1 MAEKQ
6 IGLRININGVNTVVT
21 QIEQLETLLKEA
33 QQDLKQLEIGSP
45 LFKELSG
52 QIAIAQGELEK
63 LNQSSKAITPER
75 QVEGYSKFAAGVTS
89 SFAAAT
95 AAVQL
100 FGAESDEVS
109 KATAQAQNLLTL
121 ALSARGIAE
130 LKTGVQIV
138 ATTIATKAAA
148 AATRLETAATTAAN
162 VATKAFYTT
171 LAANPYGAI
180 LAVVGTLITAFIAFS
195 DETEE
200 AAEQTKT
207 LHDFQ
212 LEAANSAAVEATK
225 LKILVNVLNDGNASL
240 DAKEGAYARLQKII
254 PTLAGYTLQE
264 ATAQGLLN
272 DAIEEE
278 VKLIELRAKAK
289 ALEDFIVEEEK
300 ERLRL
305 AIEQE
310 KISAMSAYI
319 GLLEDYNRASAG
331 GFQGTFE
338 EYEAQVKLTRSLRIV
353 NGELVTVNQETEK
366 ASNLQSQLVDVQ
378 SQLLEIERRRQ
389 KAIDDARAGAAA
401 AAKAEQE
408 RIKNTQALISL
419 LGEQARIEAELL
431 ISRRKLEDL
440 DVEIVETL
448 EENVSMAESYQE
460 GLKKLLPITQL
471 LAELNG
477 DLAQRNDELGDKFIV
492 AKKAGEK
499 YFDLLSERDETTG
512 KLTITQEKLNEG
524 LENFKKALG
533 GVSEELSPENK
544 RLLDDYIKTYE
555 DFTRIVFQYQT
566 ADFVAE
572 DFEKSLIDLALL
584 AGDIK
589 IDPYAREDLKDPRT
603 PEELTRDLEDAQ
615 VRFNELQKKFI
626 ESYVNQRKKE
636 TDLTKFSKEEQ
647 EKLLKTYEE
656 AGKVAFNNLVKVGNE
671 AIKFEENVI
680 KVQKRVE
687 DLNAE
692 LLRLAPAARAG
703 FIVENAEQFANE
715 YGGILGKVADAD
727 IKLYDLRE
735 KLKRRDYSEE
745 EKYADSLVAL
755 RESFAERRI
764 DLSELTYAQQLIL
777 LEEFLNKEVE
787 LTNEAEDKKKKKRD
801 KQKEDFEAWLTEFVN
816 LSNQIASVAREAVSF
831 QLENLERRYQASLE
845 MVVGDTK
852 QANDKR
858 IELEQQYNAEKAAL
872 EKKSAIFELS
882 LSLVQ
887 ATANVAEA
895 ITRALTADPLSAIIG
910 ASLSAAIGA
919 VQIGII
925 GSQLQMVSSMRRGGI
940 SRGPSHEY
948 GGITYAQAGVQLEG
962 NEAVINRQSTIQYGS
977 LLSSINQSGGG
988 RPLVVSS
995 PMDSRLVEVL
1005 AKERQTPIRAYV
1017 VEQDITRAQTITKKL
1032 EQLSTF

>member
-100 FGAESDEVS
+100 FGAESEEVS

-240 DAKEGAYARLQKII
+240 EAKEGAYARLQKII

-310 KISAMSAYI
+310 KISAMTQY
-319 GLLEDYNRASAG
+319 LQLMEEYNRASAG

-378 SQLLEIERRRQ
+378 SQLLEIETRRQ
-389 KAIDDARAGAAA
+389 KAIDDAKKGAAA

-408 RIKNTQALISL
+408 RIKNTQALITL

-431 ISRRKLEDL
+431 ISRRKLENL
-440 DVEIVETL
+440 DVEVVETL
-448 EENVSMAESYQE
+448 EENVAMAESYQE

-471 LAELNG
+471 LVELNG
-477 DLAQRNDELGDKFIV
+477 DLAARNDELGDKFIL
-492 AKKAGEK
+492 AKNAGED
-499 YFDLLSERDETTG
+499 YFDLLSKRDETTG

-524 LENFKKALG
+524 LAKFKKELE
-533 GVSEELSPENK
+533 GVSDELSPENK

-555 DFTRIVFQYQT
+555 DFTKIVFQYQT

-589 IDPYAREDLKDPRT
+589 IDPYAREDLTDPRT

-615 VRFNELQKKFI
+615 IRFNELQKKFI
-626 ESYVNQRKKE
+626 ESYVEQRKKE

-647 EKLLKTYEE
+647 EKLLKSYEE
-656 AGKVAFNNLVKVGNE
+656 AGKVAFTNLVKVGNE

-680 KVQKRVE
+680 RVQNKIE

-692 LLRLAPAARAG
+692 LVKLAPAARAG

-727 IKLYDLRE
+727 EKLYDLRE

-745 EKYADSLVAL
+745 EKYADSLASL
-755 RESFAERRI
+755 RESFAERGI
-764 DLSELTYAQQLIL
+764 DLAELTYAQQLLL

-787 LTNEAEDKKKKKRD
+787 LTEEAETKKQKKRD
-801 KQKEDFEAWLTEFVN
+801 ETIQAVQDGITEFVN
-816 LSNQIASVAREAVSF
+816 LTNQIASVSREAVSF

-872 EKKSAIFELS
+872 EKKSAIYELS

-925 GSQLQMVSSMRRGGI
+925 GSQLQMVNSMRRGGI

-995 PMDSRLVEVL
+995 PMDSRLIEVL

>member
-21 QIEQLETLLKEA
+21 QIEQLETLLREA

-45 LFKELSG
+45 LFKELAG
-52 QIAIAQGELEK
+52 QIAFAQGELEK
-63 LNQSSKAITPER
+63 LNQTTRAVTPER

-100 FGAESDEVS
+100 FGNESEEVS

-148 AATRLETAATTAAN
+148 AATNLETAAVTRAN
-162 VATKAFYTT
+162 LATKAFYTT

-180 LAVVGTLITAFIAFS
+180 LAVVGVLVTAFISLS

-200 AAEQTKT
+200 AAEKQKT
-207 LHDFQ
+207 LSEFQ
-212 LEAANSAAVEATK
+212 LEAAQASVVETQK
-225 LKILVNVLNDGNASL
+225 VKILAGVLKDTNASL
-240 DAKEGAYARLQKII
+240 EAREGAYERLQKII
-254 PTLAGYTLQE
+254 PTLANYTLEE
-264 ATAQGLLN
+264 ATAQGVLN
-272 DAIEEE
+272 KAINEE

-289 ALEDFIVEEEK
+289 ALEDFIVEQEK
-300 ERLRL
+300 EKIRLQ
-305 AIEQE
+305 IQKEQIDALGE
-310 KISAMSAYI
+310 LVKLQEEFA
-319 GLLEDYNRASAG
+319 RAQAG

-338 EYEAQVKLTRSLRIV
+338 QFEAQEKSRKSLF
-353 NGELVTVNQETEK
+353 GLNQETQKRTTIEG
-366 ASNLQSQLVDVQ
+366 QLLDIQ
-378 SQLLEIERRRQ
+378 EEILEIERRRQ
-389 KAIDDARAGAAA
+389 KAIDDAKASAAA
-401 AAKAEQE
+401 AAKSEQQ
-408 RIKNTQALISL
+408 RIKNTQALIDL
-419 LGEQARIEAELL
+419 LGQEAKLQAELL
-431 ISRRKLEDL
+431 IQRRKLTDL
-440 DVEIVETL
+440 DVEVVETL
-448 EENVSMAESYQE
+448 ENNVAAAESYEQ

-471 LAELNG
+471 LAELNK
-477 DLAQRNDELGDKFIV
+477 DLTARNDELGDKFIV
-492 AKKAGEK
+492 AKNAGED

-512 KLTITQEKLNEG
+512 KLTINQEKLNKG
-524 LENFKKALG
+524 LEKFKKEIAGL
-533 GVSEELSPENK
+533 SDELSPENK
-544 RLLDDYIKTYE
+544 KLLDDYVKTYE
-555 DFTRIVFQYQT
+555 DFTKILFQYQT
-566 ADFVAE
+566 TDFVAE
-572 DFEKSLIDLALL
+572 DFEKTLIDLALL

-589 IDPYAREDLKDPRT
+589 IDPYSREDLADKRT

-615 VRFNELQKKFI
+615 IRFNDLQKKFI
-626 ESYVNQRKKE
+626 ESYVNQRKTE
-636 TDLTKFSKEEQ
+636 INLTKFSKEEQ

-656 AGKVAFNNLVKVGNE
+656 AGKVAFQNLVNVGNE
-671 AIKFEENVI
+671 AIKFEEGVV

-687 DLNAE
+687 DLNDE
-692 LLRLAPAARAG
+692 LLKLAPAARRG
-703 FIVENAEQFANE
+703 FIVENAEAFADE
-715 YGGILGKVADAD
+715 YSTILTGIAETDEE
-727 IKLYDLRE
+727 LYDLRE
-735 KLKRRDYSEE
+735 KLRMKDYSEE
-745 EKYADSLVAL
+745 QKYTDTLTSL
-755 RESFAERRI
+755 RESLASRGI
-764 DLSELTYAQQLIL
+764 DISELTYAEQLVL
-777 LEEFLNKEVE
+777 LEKFLAKEVE
-787 LTNEAEDKKKKKRD
+787 LTEDAETKKQKKRD
-801 KQKEDFEAWLTEFVN
+801 ETLEGIQNGISEFVN
-816 LSNQIASVAREAVSF
+816 LTNQVASVAREAVSF
-831 QLENLERRYQASLE
+831 QLENLENRYQASLE

-858 IELEQQYNAEKAAL
+858 IELEKQYNEEKAAL
-872 EKKSAIFELS
+872 EKKSALFELS
-882 LSLVQ
+882 LSLIQ

-895 ITRALTADPLSAIIG
+895 ITNALKTGIPVVSQIAAGI
-910 ASLSAAIGA
+910 SAAIGA

-925 GSQLQMVSSMRRGGI
+925 GSQIQQINSMRRGGI